1 MSRTLTPTMLT
12 ATRRMAARCTG
23 RWLVAGLAL
32 ATTTACGYSLAG
44 RGSFLPDYIETIGI
58 PTFENNTSVF
68 EVEQLLTQEVRS
80 AFIGRGSYRVQPNVT
95 GVDAI
100 LTGTISNINITP
112 ASFNA
117 DQQASRYVFTL
128 TANIEFLDLSTNE
141 VVWSNP
147 QLGRDVLDAHVGN
160 EARHI
165 VALVRPDRAARGG
178 AGLQQQHRRV
188 AFGGPRRVGRADVGD
203 KPLSIVQ
210 QHVAEIRQLGF
221 LACALPIQHRLGVQR
236 RI

>member
-1 MSRTLTPTMLT
+1 MSRALTSTMLT

-112 ASFNA
+112 ASFNV

-128 TANIEFLDLSTNE
+128 TANIEFLDLRTNQ
-141 VVWSNP
+141 VVWSNQ
-147 QLGRDVLDAHVGN
+147 QLVFSD
-160 EARHI
+160 EYE
-165 VALVRPDRAARGG
+165 VASG
-178 AGLQQQHRRV
+178 AGDV
-188 AFGGPRRVGRADVGD
+188 ANVSSFFGQRSNAVERLAIDFATTVVS
-203 KPLSIVQ
+203 SILE
-210 QHVAEIRQLGF
+210 AF
-221 LACALPIQHRLGVQR
+221 
-236 RI
+236 